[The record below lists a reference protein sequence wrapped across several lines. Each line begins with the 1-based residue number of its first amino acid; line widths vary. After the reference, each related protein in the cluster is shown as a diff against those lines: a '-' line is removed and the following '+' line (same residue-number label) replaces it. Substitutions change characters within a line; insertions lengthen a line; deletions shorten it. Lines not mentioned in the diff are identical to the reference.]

1 MKLLGIAVLA
11 LVILA
16 ALAMPQ
22 IFYFV
27 NETDQVVITQFRRP
41 IRTVT
46 APGLHVKAPFIQAVN
61 RFEKRILRS
70 DPAPTEYLTL
80 DKKRVIVNHVSRWR
94 IVEPL
99 AFLERIRTEGAALS
113 RLDDIIFSQLRAEL
127 AKHELEEIIDERRE
141 SIMADVTVATQERLS
156 PFGIEI
162 VDVRIKRADLPEEVH
177 SSVFNRMVAERQR
190 IAKRYRSQGEEEA
203 RKIRGDTDREQQII
217 LAEAYEKAQDLQG
230 QGDARAAAIYAESF
244 GRDPEFYNYVRS
256 LEAYRAIIDDNTLLI
271 MPADTTL
278 LQYLHSPDAP
288 QALNSPASAPPTTA
302 PVPPAATPATS
313 SAPAAATPTPAPTPA
328 AETTTTPSAQA
339 TPTPAG

>member
-1 MKLLGIAVLA
+1 MKALGIAVVVV
-11 LVILA
+11 VILT

-27 NETDQVVITQFRRP
+27 DETDQVVITQFRRP
-41 IRTVT
+41 VRTVT
-46 APGLHVKAPFIQAVN
+46 APGLHIKIPFIQAVS

-70 DPAPTEYLTL
+70 DPMPTEYLTL

-113 RLDDIIFSQLRAEL
+113 RLDDIIFSQLRTEL

-141 SIMADVTVATQERLS
+141 SIMASVTMATRERLS

-177 SSVFNRMVAERQR
+177 ASVFNRMVAERQR
-190 IAKRYRSQGEEEA
+190 IAKRYRSEGEEEA
-203 RKIRGDTDREQQII
+203 RKIRGDTDRQQQII
-217 LAEAYEKAQDLQG
+217 LAQAYERAQDLQG

-244 GRDPEFYNYVRS
+244 GRDPEFYNYLRS
-256 LEAYRAIIDDNTLLI
+256 LEAYRAVLDDNTLLI
-271 MPADTTL
+271 LPSDTAL
-278 LQYLHSPDAP
+278 LQYLRGPNPPPGS
-288 QALNSPASAPPTTA
+288 NSPASPS
-302 PVPPAATPATS
+302 PATS
-313 SAPAAATPTPAPTPA
+313 SGPAAPATPTATPTPTASPVPATPTPA
-328 AETTTTPSAQA
+328 S
-339 TPTPAG
+339 

>member
-22 IFYFV
+22 VFYFV
-27 NETDQVVITQFRRP
+27 DETDQVVITQFRRP

-46 APGLHVKAPFIQAVN
+46 APGLHIKIPFIQAVN

-99 AFLERIRTEGAALS
+99 VFLERIRTEGSALS

-141 SIMADVTVATQERLS
+141 PIMESVTTATQERLS

-177 SSVFNRMVAERQR
+177 ASVFNRMVAERQR
-190 IAKRYRSQGEEEA
+190 IAKRYRSEGEEES

-230 QGDARAAAIYAESF
+230 QGDARAAAIYADAF

-256 LEAYRAIIDDNTLLI
+256 LEAYRAVLDDRTLLI
-271 MPADTTL
+271 LPSDTSL
-278 LQYLHSPDAP
+278 LQYLRSPDAP
-288 QALNSPASAPPTTA
+288 QVPSPLPSTPPVTS
-302 PVPPAATPATS
+302 PVPATS
-313 SAPAAATPTPAPTPA
+313 SAPAAATPTAVPATATPAPTPA
-328 AETTTTPSAQA
+328 AA
-339 TPTPAG
+339 TPTPTG

>member
-11 LVILA
+11 VVILA

-27 NETDQVVITQFRRP
+27 DETDQVVITQFRRP

-46 APGLHVKAPFIQAVN
+46 APGLHIKIPFIQAVN

-70 DPAPTEYLTL
+70 DPEPTEYLTL

-94 IVEPL
+94 IVQPL

-141 SIMADVTVATQERLS
+141 SIMEDVTVATQERLS

-177 SSVFNRMVAERQR
+177 ASVFNRMVAERQR

-230 QGDARAAAIYAESF
+230 QGDARAAAIYADAF

-256 LEAYRAIIDDNTLLI
+256 LEAYRAVIDDNTLLI
-271 MPADTTL
+271 LPSDTAL
-278 LQYLHSPDAP
+278 LQYLRSPDVP
-288 QALNSPASAPPTTA
+288 QVPSQPASAPPATSSRPVTA
-302 PVPPAATPATS
+302 TPTPVPATATPAPTATPAT
-313 SAPAAATPTPAPTPA
+313 AATATPT
-328 AETTTTPSAQA
+328 S
-339 TPTPAG
+339 

>member
-1 MKLLGIAVLA
+1 MKVLGIFVLVV
-11 LVILA
+11 VILA

-22 IFYFV
+22 VFYFV
-27 NETDQVVITQFRRP
+27 DETDQVVITQFRRP
-41 IRTVT
+41 VRTVT
-46 APGLHVKAPFIQAVN
+46 APGLHIKIPFIQAVN

-70 DPAPTEYLTL
+70 DPDPTEYLTL

-99 AFLERIRTEGAALS
+99 QFLERIRTEGAALS

-141 SIMADVTVATQERLS
+141 TIMESVTAATQERLS

-177 SSVFNRMVAERQR
+177 ASVFNRMVAERQR
-190 IAKRYRSQGEEEA
+190 IAKRYRSQGEEES

-230 QGDARAAAIYAESF
+230 QGDARAAAIYAEAF
-244 GRDPEFYNYVRS
+244 GRDPEFYNYLRS
-256 LEAYRAIIDDNTLLI
+256 LEAYRAVLDDNTLLLL
-271 MPADTTL
+271 PSDTAL
-278 LQYLHSPDAP
+278 FQYLRSPNTPAVP
-288 QALNSPASAPPTTA
+288 SVPASIAPTATPA
-302 PVPPAATPATS
+302 PVPTA
-313 SAPAAATPTPAPTPA
+313 TPAPTSTPA
-328 AETTTTPSAQA
+328 TAATA
-339 TPTPAG
+339 TPTS

>member
-1 MKLLGIAVLA
+1 MKVLGIFVLVV
-11 LVILA
+11 VILA

-22 IFYFV
+22 VFYFV
-27 NETDQVVITQFRRP
+27 DETDQVVITQFRRP
-41 IRTVT
+41 VRTVT
-46 APGLHVKAPFIQAVN
+46 APGLHIKIPFIQAVN

-70 DPAPTEYLTL
+70 DPDPTEYLTL

-99 AFLERIRTEGAALS
+99 QFLERIRTEGAALS

-141 SIMADVTVATQERLS
+141 TIMESVTAATQERLS

-177 SSVFNRMVAERQR
+177 ASVFNRMVAERQR
-190 IAKRYRSQGEEEA
+190 IAKRYRSQGEEES

-230 QGDARAAAIYAESF
+230 QGDARAAAIYAEAF
-244 GRDPEFYNYVRS
+244 GRDPEFYNYLRS
-256 LEAYRAIIDDNTLLI
+256 LEAYRAVLDDNTLLI
-271 MPADTTL
+271 LPSDTAL
-278 LQYLHSPDAP
+278 LQYLRSPNTPAVP
-288 QALNSPASAPPTTA
+288 SVPASIAPTATPA
-302 PVPPAATPATS
+302 PVPTA
-313 SAPAAATPTPAPTPA
+313 TPAPTSTPA
-328 AETTTTPSAQA
+328 TAATA
-339 TPTPAG
+339 TPTS

>member
-1 MKLLGIAVLA
+1 MKLLGISVLVV
-11 LVILA
+11 VILI

-22 IFYFV
+22 VFYFV
-27 NETDQVVITQFRRP
+27 DEIDQVVITQFRRP

-46 APGLHVKAPFIQAVN
+46 APGLHVKAPFIQAVS
-61 RFEKRILRS
+61 RFDKRILRS

-127 AKHELEEIIDERRE
+127 ARHELEEIIDERRE
-141 SIMADVTVATQERLS
+141 SIMADVTVATQERLN

-190 IAKRYRSQGEEEA
+190 IAKRYRSEGEEEA

-256 LEAYRAIIDDNTLLI
+256 LEAYRAVIDDNTLLI
-271 MPADTTL
+271 MPSNTTL

-288 QALNSPASAPPTTA
+288 QAPSSPASAPPATSS
-302 PVPPAATPATS
+302 VPAAASPTTS
-313 SAPAAATPTPAPTPA
+313 SAPAVATSTPAAATATPAPTPA
-328 AETTTTPSAQA
+328 SA
-339 TPTPAG
+339 TPTPAS

>member
-1 MKLLGIAVLA
+1 MKALGIAVVVV
-11 LVILA
+11 VILT

-27 NETDQVVITQFRRP
+27 DETDQVVITQFRRP
-41 IRTVT
+41 VRTVT
-46 APGLHVKAPFIQAVN
+46 APGLHIKIPFIQAVS

-70 DPAPTEYLTL
+70 DPMPTEYLTL

-113 RLDDIIFSQLRAEL
+113 RLDDIIFSQLRTEL

-141 SIMADVTVATQERLS
+141 SIMASVTMATRERLS

-177 SSVFNRMVAERQR
+177 TSVFNRMVAERQR
-190 IAKRYRSQGEEEA
+190 IAKRYRSEGEEEA
-203 RKIRGDTDREQQII
+203 RKIRGDTDRQQQII
-217 LAEAYEKAQDLQG
+217 LAQAYERAQDLQG

-244 GRDPEFYNYVRS
+244 GRDPEFYNYLRS
-256 LEAYRAIIDDNTLLI
+256 LEAYRAVLDDNTLLI
-271 MPADTTL
+271 LPSDTAL
-278 LQYLHSPDAP
+278 LQYLRGPNPPPGS
-288 QALNSPASAPPTTA
+288 NSPASPS
-302 PVPPAATPATS
+302 PATS
-313 SAPAAATPTPAPTPA
+313 SGPAAPATPTATPTPTASPVPATPTPA
-328 AETTTTPSAQA
+328 S
-339 TPTPAG
+339 

>member
-1 MKLLGIAVLA
+1 MKALGIAVVVV
-11 LVILA
+11 VILT

-27 NETDQVVITQFRRP
+27 DETDQVVITQFRRP
-41 IRTVT
+41 VRTVT
-46 APGLHVKAPFIQAVN
+46 APGLHIKIPFIQAIS

-70 DPAPTEYLTL
+70 DPMPTEYLTL

-113 RLDDIIFSQLRAEL
+113 RLDDIIFSQLRTEL

-141 SIMADVTVATQERLS
+141 SIMASVTMATRERLS

-177 SSVFNRMVAERQR
+177 ASVFNRMVAERQR
-190 IAKRYRSQGEEEA
+190 IAKRYRSEGEEEA
-203 RKIRGDTDREQQII
+203 RKIRGDTDRQQQII
-217 LAEAYEKAQDLQG
+217 LAQAYERAQDLQG

-244 GRDPEFYNYVRS
+244 GRDPEFYNYLRS
-256 LEAYRAIIDDNTLLI
+256 LEAYRAVLDDNTLLI
-271 MPADTTL
+271 LPSDTAL
-278 LQYLHSPDAP
+278 LQYLRGPNAP
-288 QALNSPASAPPTTA
+288 PGSNSPASPS
-302 PVPPAATPATS
+302 PATS
-313 SAPAAATPTPAPTPA
+313 SGPAAPATPTATPTPTASPVPATPTPA
-328 AETTTTPSAQA
+328 S
-339 TPTPAG
+339 

>member
-1 MKLLGIAVLA
+1 MRALGIAVLVV
-11 LVILA
+11 LVLA
-16 ALAMPQ
+16 ALVAPQ
-22 IFYFV
+22 VLYFV
-27 NETDQVVITQFRRP
+27 DETDQVVITQFRRP
-41 IRTVT
+41 VRTVT
-46 APGLHVKAPFIQAVN
+46 APGIHVKMPFIQAVS

-94 IVEPL
+94 IVQPL
-99 AFLERIRTEGAALS
+99 DFLEKIRTETAALS

-127 AKHELEEIIDERRE
+127 AKHDLDEVIDERRE
-141 SIMADVTVATQERLS
+141 TIMESVTAATQERLS

-190 IAKRYRSQGEEEA
+190 IAKRYRSEGEEES

-256 LEAYRAIIDDNTLLI
+256 LEAYKAVIDDSTLLI
-271 MPADTTL
+271 LPSDTAL
-278 LQYLHSPDAP
+278 LQYLQSPDRA
-288 QALNSPASAPPTTA
+288 QERNSPSNSS
-302 PVPPAATPATS
+302 PATS
-313 SAPAAATPTPAPTPA
+313 SVPFPRPPPTATPVARATPT
-328 AETTTTPSAQA
+328 
-339 TPTPAG
+339 G

>member
-1 MKLLGIAVLA
+1 MKVLGIFVLVV
-11 LVILA
+11 VILA

-22 IFYFV
+22 VFYFV
-27 NETDQVVITQFRRP
+27 DETDQVVITQFRRP
-41 IRTVT
+41 VRTVT
-46 APGLHVKAPFIQAVN
+46 APGLHIKIPFIQAVN

-70 DPAPTEYLTL
+70 DPDPTEYLTL

-99 AFLERIRTEGAALS
+99 QFLERIRTEGAALS

-141 SIMADVTVATQERLS
+141 TIMESVTAATQERLS

-177 SSVFNRMVAERQR
+177 ASVFNRMVAERQR
-190 IAKRYRSQGEEEA
+190 IAKRYRSQGEEES

-230 QGDARAAAIYAESF
+230 QGDARAAAIYAEAF
-244 GRDPEFYNYVRS
+244 GRDPEFYNYLRS
-256 LEAYRAIIDDNTLLI
+256 LEAYRAVLDDNTLLI
-271 MPADTTL
+271 LPSDTAL
-278 LQYLHSPDAP
+278 LQYLRSPNTPAAP
-288 QALNSPASAPPTTA
+288 TVPARIVPTATPA
-302 PVPPAATPATS
+302 PVPTA
-313 SAPAAATPTPAPTPA
+313 TPAPTSTPA
-328 AETTTTPSAQA
+328 TAATA
-339 TPTPAG
+339 TPTS

>member
-1 MKLLGIAVLA
+1 MKLLGIALLVV
-11 LVILA
+11 VILA

-27 NETDQVVITQFRRP
+27 DETDQVVITQFRRP
-41 IRTVT
+41 VRTVT
-46 APGLHVKAPFIQAVN
+46 APGLHIKIPFIQAVN

-70 DPAPTEYLTL
+70 DPEPTEYLTL

-141 SIMADVTVATQERLS
+141 SIMEDVTVATQERLS

-177 SSVFNRMVAERQR
+177 ASVFNRMVAERQR
-190 IAKRYRSQGEEEA
+190 IAKRYRSQGEEES

-230 QGDARAAAIYAESF
+230 QGDARAAAIYADAF

-256 LEAYRAIIDDNTLLI
+256 LEAYRAVLDDRTLLI
-271 MPADTTL
+271 LPSNTSL
-278 LQYLHSPDAP
+278 LQYLRSPDAP
-288 QALNSPASAPPTTA
+288 QAPSQPASAPPTTSSRPVTA
-302 PVPPAATPATS
+302 TATPVPATA
-313 SAPAAATPTPAPTPA
+313 TPAPTPA
-328 AETTTTPSAQA
+328 SA
-339 TPTPAG
+339 TPTPTS

>member
-46 APGLHVKAPFIQAVN
+46 APGLHIKVPFIQAVN

-141 SIMADVTVATQERLS
+141 PIMESVTTATQERLS

-177 SSVFNRMVAERQR
+177 ASVFNRMVAERQR
-190 IAKRYRSQGEEEA
+190 IAKRYRSEGEEES

-230 QGDARAAAIYAESF
+230 QGDARAAAIYADAF

-256 LEAYRAIIDDNTLLI
+256 LEAYQSVLNDRTLLI
-271 MPADTTL
+271 QPSDTAL
-278 LQYLHSPDAP
+278 FQYLRSPDAP
-288 QALNSPASAPPTTA
+288 QVPSPLPSTPPVTSPVPAAASPAA
-302 PVPPAATPATS
+302 S
-313 SAPAAATPTPAPTPA
+313 SAPAAATPTAAPATATPA
-328 AETTTTPSAQA
+328 STPPAA
-339 TPTPAG
+339 TPTPTG